1 MPADRILKV
10 FSKFRSQTA
19 LEEVEI
25 YPEHCGEILKY
36 FQNFK
41 QSSDILEA
49 PGLEADVSV
58 HLKAR

>member
-1 MPADRILKV
+1 MPADGILKV

-41 QSSDILEA
+41 QSSDIFWEFAQCSNVLSMN
-49 PGLEADVSV
+49 L
-58 HLKAR
+58 